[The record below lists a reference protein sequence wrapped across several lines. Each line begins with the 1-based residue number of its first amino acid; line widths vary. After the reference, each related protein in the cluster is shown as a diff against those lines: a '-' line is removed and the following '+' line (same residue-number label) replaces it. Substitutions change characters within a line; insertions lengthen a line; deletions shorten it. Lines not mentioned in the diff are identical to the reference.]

1 MLALRTT
8 YLQALRS
15 SVFAGCSPCVVFM
28 RRIYF
33 VRHICTPCSSYLQA
47 LCIIFAA
54 LMQHIC
60 RPCAA
65 YLQAAPYSQA
75 LLCIRVVGPVQFC
88 YVPMPVCS
96 ICAGPGPVHHT
107 CRPCFCAAYA
117 HPVQHICS
125 PLCIIFAFTLQALW
139 HQHHTCRLLD
149 VIGGWR
155 TTYWLVFG

>member
-65 YLQAAPYSQA
+65 YLQAAPRSQA
-75 LLCIRVVGPVQFC
+75 LLCIRVVGPAQFC
-88 YVPMPVCS
+88 YVPMPLCS
-96 ICAGPGPVHHT
+96 ICAGPVQYIW
-107 CRPCFCAAYA
+107 RPC
-117 HPVQHICS
+117 
-125 PLCIIFAFTLQALW
+125 AFS
-139 HQHHTCRLLD
+139 C
-149 VIGGWR
+149 VVV
-155 TTYWLVFG
+155 VFGEFSGPRCKGCPSGRTDNLRSARASARAKHRRDS